1 MNGDCSFLL
10 VYSLRARLAKQEKTD
25 VLTAFVAIALHQST
39 EFCKHQ
45 ILQHSLNQAVNF
57 LKGRI
62 PNIQSPYTLA
72 IVAYALELIQPG
84 SESARNAAQR
94 LYTYADIKDDVIY
107 WALDGKMAA
116 GSIETTSYALMYTV
130 LIKDWHNSKK
140 IASWLASKRQYAGG
154 FFSTQDTTTALNA
167 LTDYEMQAADP
178 ELDLHISITDQFTD
192 VEQRKIHHIFDIKK
206 KNAVDVQGSE
216 IPLGGNLIVTVGH
229 HGNGLGTLSFQ
240 RSYNAFETGPEE
252 KAYKMSVTVKKK
264 EEEGFPMGR
273 IGWFDARQRAKRSA
287 GEAFNNIYSIT
298 LIIRQALFSYYLL
311 CQRR

>member
-216 IPLGGNLIVTVGH
+216 
-229 HGNGLGTLSFQ
+229 FQ